1 MRKTQY
7 TEKVVVP
14 LTEWQR
20 EQLEKAARE
29 RGVSLAKLTRA
40 ALGQFL
46 QKKSVSSLR
55 Q

>member
-14 LTEWQR
+14 LTKWQR
-20 EQLEKAARE
+20 EQLEAAAE
-29 RGVSLAKLTRA
+29 KNSMSFAKLTRK

-46 QKKSVSSLR
+46 DNGAERAAQ
-55 Q
+55 